1 VAGLLVIATNACGWV
16 WRALSTASLNAL
28 AVLPEAES
36 EIIAVDSKR
45 SARAGQGVSGWEGC
59 KPNRPRT
66 CAFREWEHSKRGL
79 KTSSLAQVEEEKS
92 RDDGAR
98 V

>member
-1 VAGLLVIATNACGWV
+1 MLVMATNACGGI
-16 WRALSTASLNAL
+16 WRALRTASLKAL

-45 SARAGQGVSGWEGC
+45 SARAGQMVSGSEGC

-79 KTSSLAQVEEEKS
+79 KTSSLASLAEEKS
-92 RDDGAR
+92 RDDRAR